1 MQNIQVIEN
10 LKNLLVEYTSNT
22 EMQIVDN
29 LTMIFQSFE
38 SKSLKE
44 DIDNYAE
51 FVLLGASLFELKAK
65 RLLPQE
71 EEVDWLDEV
80 ELIKDKDLAFA
91 RLLQFKAFTEVG
103 VAMAVK
109 VRETERQIPAF
120 KYYQTNSLTVKPE
133 IEYQLDIN
141 KFNDTAIEVFSR
153 YKTIQGFSHIDKEL
167 PDLQAAIDDLLK
179 IVDKRLNTT
188 FEELVSAV
196 NSSQEA
202 VAFFLAL
209 LEAVRWGFIKAE
221 QTNGNKEITVSYTHL
236 TLPTNV
242 AV

>member
-1 MQNIQVIEN
+1 MDNVQVIEN
-10 LKNLLVEYTSNT
+10 LKQLLVEHTSNT
-22 EMQIVDN
+22 EIQIANN
-29 LTMIFQSFE
+29 LTMIFQSFQN
-38 SKSLKE
+38 KSLKE
-44 DIDNYAE
+44 DIDSYAE

-65 RLLPQE
+65 RLLPQD

-103 VAMAVK
+103 IAMAIKVK
-109 VRETERQIPAF
+109 ETEKEISAF
-120 KYYQTNSLTVKPE
+120 KYYQTSSLSVKPE
-133 IEYQLDIN
+133 IQYELDIN
-141 KFNDTAIEVFSR
+141 KFEDIAVEVFSR

-167 PDLQAAIDDLLK
+167 PDLQEAIDDLLK

-188 FEELVSAV
+188 FEELLSTVD
-196 NSSQEA
+196 SSQEA

-221 QTNGNKEITVSYTHL
+221 QTNVNKDSIIEKNYE
-236 TLPTNV
+236 
-242 AV
+242 

>member
-103 VAMAVK
+103 LAMAVK

-188 FEELVSAV
+188 FEELVSSV

-221 QTNGNKEITVSYTHL
+221 QTNGNKEIIIEKNYE
-236 TLPTNV
+236 
-242 AV
+242 

>member
-1 MQNIQVIEN
+1 MDNVQVIEN
-10 LKNLLVEYTSNT
+10 LKQLLVEHTSNT
-22 EMQIVDN
+22 EIQIADN
-29 LTMIFQSFE
+29 LTMIFQSFQN
-38 SKSLKE
+38 KSLKE
-44 DIDNYAE
+44 DIDSYAE

-65 RLLPQE
+65 RLLPHD

-103 VAMAVK
+103 IAMAIKVK
-109 VRETERQIPAF
+109 ETEKEISAF
-120 KYYQTNSLTVKPE
+120 KYYQTSSLSVKPE
-133 IEYQLDIN
+133 IQYELDIN
-141 KFNDTAIEVFSR
+141 KFEDIAVEVFSR

-167 PDLQAAIDDLLK
+167 PDLQEAIDDLLK

-188 FEELVSAV
+188 FEELLSTVD
-196 NSSQEA
+196 SSQEA

-221 QTNGNKEITVSYTHL
+221 QTNVNKDIIIEKNYE
-236 TLPTNV
+236 
-242 AV
+242 

>member
-1 MQNIQVIEN
+1 MDNVQVIEN
-10 LKNLLVEYTSNT
+10 LKQLLVEHTSNT
-22 EMQIVDN
+22 EIQIANN
-29 LTMIFQSFE
+29 LTMIFQSFQN
-38 SKSLKE
+38 KSLKE
-44 DIDNYAE
+44 DIDSYAE

-65 RLLPQE
+65 RLLPQD

-103 VAMAVK
+103 IAMAIKVK
-109 VRETERQIPAF
+109 ETEKEISAF
-120 KYYQTNSLTVKPE
+120 KYYQTSSLSVKPE
-133 IEYQLDIN
+133 IQYELDIN
-141 KFNDTAIEVFSR
+141 KFEDIAFEVFSR

-167 PDLQAAIDDLLK
+167 PDLQEAIDDLLK

-188 FEELVSAV
+188 FEELLSTVD
-196 NSSQEA
+196 SSQEA

-221 QTNGNKEITVSYTHL
+221 QTNVNKDIIIEKNYE
-236 TLPTNV
+236 
-242 AV
+242 